1 MKSFLKMFL
10 ILFVVFS
17 MIISTAMYFYFKNDV
32 EEASKNNETK
42 VTDEFEDLDISNY
55 KERVNVLLLGVD
67 TLENDDSGIGTRTD
81 TIMVLSIDPMTKT
94 GFILSVPRDTRVEI
108 ANGC

>member
-32 EEASKNNETK
+32 EEASENNETK

-55 KERVNVLLLGVD
+55 
-67 TLENDDSGIGTRTD
+67 
-81 TIMVLSIDPMTKT
+81 
-94 GFILSVPRDTRVEI
+94 ILSTLIIKLHSKMFWVKREVNRSHYG
-108 ANGC
+108 NF

>member
-32 EEASKNNETK
+32 EEASENSETK
-42 VTDEFEDLDISNY
+42 VADEFEDL
-55 KERVNVLLLGVD
+55 LL
-67 TLENDDSGIGTRTD
+67 NKDDED
-81 TIMVLSIDPMTKT
+81 ED
-94 GFILSVPRDTRVEI
+94 EW
-108 ANGC
+108 